1 MSRDMWRRYVAEF
14 IGVFALVFAG
24 TGMRAMVGGD
34 THDFAGVLLVHM
46 VFGFTIAAMIY
57 TLSNISGA
65 HFNPAI
71 TLGFALVRRFP
82 WRYVLPYWLFQFAG
96 AAFASTLNFLL
107 LPQAAAIAHYGATTP
122 KIGHPQA
129 VGIEIVLTFFLMFV
143 SMAVA
148 TDRRINPS
156 VAGVAVGFTVL
167 LDGLFGNFL
176 TGGSMNPA
184 RSFGPDLFAGGEAL
198 STYWIYVVGPIIGA
212 SIGAVVYELLRGDKK
227 SMKSVPKELEP
238 GTSVSLLRT
247 K

>member
-1 MSRDMWRRYVAEF
+1 MWRRYVAEF
-14 IGVFALVFAG
+14 IGVFSLVFAG

-46 VFGFTIAAMIY
+46 VFAFTIAAMIY
-57 TLSNISGA
+57 TLCNISGA

-71 TLGFALVRRFP
+71 TLGFALTKRFP

-96 AAFASTLNFLL
+96 AVFASTMQFLL
-107 LPQAAAIAHYGATTP
+107 IPRVASSLAHYGATKP
-122 KIGHPQA
+122 MIGYPQA
-129 VGIEIVLTFFLMFV
+129 VGIEAVLTFFLMFV

-148 TDRRINPS
+148 TDRRVNPS
-156 VAGVAVGFTVL
+156 VAGIAVGFTVL

-184 RSFGPDLFAGGEAL
+184 RSFGPALFAGSEAL

-212 SIGAVVYELLRGDKK
+212 SIGAVMYELLRGDKK
-227 SMKSVPKELEP
+227 SAKSVPKELEP
-238 GTSVSLLRT
+238 VA
-247 K
+247 KVHA